1 MIQTLRRKWA
11 EIRET
16 PIVISTRNVRLHD
29 NQVVSSATMKV
40 QIKQV
45 VPLAL
50 LYAAE
55 DNRISGRTRFQK
67 LVFLTKEALEDSNFD
82 LSPYEFIKYDY
93 GPFSKE
99 LLDDLEMFERKG
111 LVEIDENRTFSG
123 NTRYDHRLT
132 DSGAERFKELKQTES
147 KVQDLYQIAEEQVE
161 EYNSMP
167 LRQLLEYIYD
177 EYDEYK
183 ENSVY
188 AY

>member
-1 MIQTLRRKWA
+1 
-11 EIRET
+11 
-16 PIVISTRNVRLHD
+16 
-29 NQVVSSATMKV
+29 MKV

-67 LVFLTKEALEDSNFD
+67 LAFLTKEALASSDIELNEF
-82 LSPYEFIKYDY
+82 YEFIAYDY

-99 LLDDLEMFERKG
+99 LLDDLEMFEQEG
-111 LVEIDENRTFSG
+111 FVEIDENRTFSG

-132 DSGAERFKELKQTES
+132 ESGAKRFKELKKSEPKGQA
-147 KVQDLYQIAEEQVE
+147 LYRIAEEQVE
-161 EYNSMP
+161 KYNSMS
-167 LRQLLEYIYD
+167 LRKLLEYIYE
-177 EYDEYK
+177 EYPEYK

>member
-1 MIQTLRRKWA
+1 
-11 EIRET
+11 
-16 PIVISTRNVRLHD
+16 
-29 NQVVSSATMKV
+29 MKV

-67 LVFLTKEALEDSNFD
+67 LVFLTKEELASFD
-82 LSPYEFIKYDY
+82 IDLYEFIAYDY

-99 LLDDLEMFERKG
+99 LLDDLEMFEQKG
-111 LVEIDENRTFSG
+111 HVEINENRTFSG
-123 NTRYDHRLT
+123 NTRYDHKLT
-132 DSGAERFKELKQTES
+132 ESGAQRFEELKQAEP
-147 KVQDLYQIAEEQVE
+147 KVQNLYQTAEKKVE
-161 EYNSMP
+161 EYNSMS